1 MSLRQI
7 VQTEPGRYKYEP
19 PPRNQTA
26 RQEAIIRNLQRVVTE
41 LLDDRRE
48 PCPHCGIARVEAR
61 R

>member
-1 MSLRQI
+1 MSNSIIRI
-7 VQTEPGRYKYEP
+7 EPGAYKYESP
-19 PPRNQTA
+19 AKSQLA